1 MTAVRDLRIVPQ
13 PEFDAFVAAYQP
25 PLTSRAFASGLVA
38 YEDTS
43 NGATWP
49 ESLVASY
56 VAPAPPKRPR
66 ASGWRIPV
74 QEA

>member
-1 MTAVRDLRIVPQ
+1 MRDLRAVTK
-13 PEFDAFVAAYQP
+13 PEFDAFIAAYAP
-25 PLTSRAFASGLVA
+25 PLTSRSFASGLIA

-43 NGATWP
+43 DGVVWP
-49 ESLVASY
+49 DSLVASY

>member
-1 MTAVRDLRIVPQ
+1 MRDLRVTIKA
-13 PEFDAFVAAYQP
+13 EFDAFVAAYTP
-25 PLTSRAFASGLVA
+25 PLTSRTFSSGLIA

-43 NGATWP
+43 SGDTWP
-49 ESLVASY
+49 DSLVASY

-74 QEA
+74 EED